1 MPPFIAMGPMSYHGT
16 PSPSPSLNP
25 GHHGLNLQV
34 AQSDLSNPAPSI
46 VFKGKAGA
54 DWESA
59 FSRWVH
65 RHAYYPQA
73 AADNGESGSVTVRIV
88 VSRDGRV
95 RSAKLLKSSGAPLLN
110 MAWYGL
116 LQHADLPPFPPGSS
130 AKTETV
136 TATMHF
142 ILIH

>member
-1 MPPFIAMGPMSYHGT
+1 M
-16 PSPSPSLNP
+16 NP
-25 GHHGLNLQV
+25 GHPGLNLQV
-34 AQSDLSNPAPSI
+34 AQSDLSDTAPSI
-46 VFKGKAGA
+46 VFKGSAGA
-54 DWESA
+54 DWENA
-59 FSRWVH
+59 FSNWVH

-73 AADNGESGSVTVRIV
+73 AADNDESGSVTVRIV
-88 VSRDGRV
+88 VTPDGHV
-95 RSAKLLKSSGAPLLN
+95 RSAELLKSSGAPLLN

-116 LQHADLPPFPPGSS
+116 LQHADLPPFPRGSP